1 MGDHPCQFG
10 HPEWSPTFDSD
21 PVAGANM
28 RRAVMYG
35 SAMGSFAVE
44 QFSTE
49 RLMTLTRAEIDARIR
64 ELRQLVA
71 FEEELPA

>member
-1 MGDHPCQFG
+1 
-10 HPEWSPTFDSD
+10 
-21 PVAGANM
+21 
-28 RRAVMYG
+28 MYG

-44 QFSTE
+44 KFSTE

-64 ELRQLVA
+64 ELRHLVT